1 MTPSEQGLRI
11 IGAQGDG
18 SRLYRKQKID
28 DGGWWKLHG
37 LDKAPSLE
45 SYRNCEKYITITGNV
60 FRDLPPANLDQ
71 VMDEVVAELDKKPNG
86 GAYHARL
93 EEDDSDEIDDL
104 IKNGC
109 GDHYGGD
116 RSRAVWRVITE
127 LVRRGTSA
135 TVIESVL
142 LARDNRISDHI
153 YDQSNP
159 VEYVRRQIA
168 KAIDERRGEQIARNI
183 EIGEDVTE
191 PILPTILTLPEMI
204 DRLVFIGSSS
214 SVADR
219 LTGRIRK
226 KEAAKEEYAASK
238 YKKAQA
244 LKLWIGSP
252 QRLTVDVI
260 NWIPGA
266 KTICRPLETSEG
278 AQTAYNSWRGIR
290 PIAAPDDWQERLRPF
305 LDHVAYL
312 VPEPNRKRF
321 LQWLAHIVQR
331 PEVLPHTAY
340 LMIAENTG
348 IGRNLLASIL
358 VRALRGHVAAGM
370 SLPELLEGGF
380 TGRLSQKLLS
390 IIDEAKEGN
399 SEGRYKRAERLKS
412 LITEEHRKINPK
424 YGVETIEKNCCR
436 WLMFSNYL
444 DAVPFDDKDRRIEVI
459 PNPTEPKS
467 ADYYKEMY
475 GMLDDSAFI
484 GSVRKYLETLDIT
497 DFNPGQHAEMS
508 ETKRKALDEMSSE
521 IDRYVS
527 EFKEDCTFDLTSR
540 SFIYTHVQA
549 HIEGK
554 EVKDAHLTH
563 AIRRAGMMNTTRRV
577 WIDGVR
583 HRVVIVRG
591 AYTPEMVKNA
601 TEEKLIEVINPL
613 TDADAAR

>member
-1 MTPSEQGLRI
+1 MQMFGPMTLDNIEMPS
-11 IGAQGDG
+11 
-18 SRLYRKQKID
+18 
-28 DGGWWKLHG
+28 
-37 LDKAPSLE
+37 
-45 SYRNCEKYITITGNV
+45 
-60 FRDLPPANLDQ
+60 
-71 VMDEVVAELDKKPNG
+71 
-86 GAYHARL
+86 
-93 EEDDSDEIDDL
+93 
-104 IKNGC
+104 
-109 GDHYGGD
+109 
-116 RSRAVWRVITE
+116 
-127 LVRRGTSA
+127 
-135 TVIESVL
+135 
-142 LARDNRISDHI
+142 SDH
-153 YDQSNP
+153 
-159 VEYVRRQIA
+159 ETRRA
-168 KAIDERRGEQIARNI
+168 EQIVRNI
-183 EIGEDVTE
+183 EIGDDITE
-191 PILPTILTLPEMI
+191 PILPTIMTIFEML

-219 LTGRIRK
+219 DTGRIRK
-226 KEAAKEEYAASK
+226 KEAAQSEYAASTHMIGR
-238 YKKAQA
+238 KKHKA
-244 LKLWIGSP
+244 LDLWIASE

-290 PIAAPDDWQERLRPF
+290 PMAAPDDWEERVRPF
-305 LDHVAYL
+305 LDHVDYL
-312 VPEPNRKRF
+312 IPIEKQRKRF

-436 WLMFSNYL
+436 WLMFSNHL

-484 GSVRKYLETLDIT
+484 GSVRKYLETLDIS

-508 ETKRKALDEMSSE
+508 ETKRKALDEMSNE

-527 EFKEDCTFDLTSR
+527 EFMEDCPGELTSR
-540 SFIYTHVQA
+540 TYIRSYVDAQNDNKA
-549 HIEGK
+549 
-554 EVKDAHLTH
+554 VKDAHLTH
-563 AIRRAGMMNTTRRV
+563 AIRRAGMMNTRRRI
-577 WIDGVR
+577 WKNGVR
-583 HRVVIVRG
+583 HSVVIVRG

-601 TEEKLIEVINPL
+601 DEQKLVQMI
-613 TDADAAR
+613 TDL